1 MKGPSNSIRE
11 SVEVRSPLRPLI
23 HKKNSIQFNSMRE
36 QCAHRH
42 KYFTFLYPHLCPPR
56 PDAGAPFPVV
66 RESAG
71 TGTWVPVAVP
81 VPGRLFEGSV
91 EVGTHSHDPGSTKST
106 GGMRK
111 AASRSSATA
120 PRQSVNDQLI
130 SLRCGTPGRR
140 RCQRSLSR
148 ASSLRGSAVRRPRL
162 LSRWPSGVQKT
173 RGAPRG
179 GAWRCPCRASSG

>member
-1 MKGPSNSIRE
+1 M
-11 SVEVRSPLRPLI
+11 
-23 HKKNSIQFNSMRE
+23 
-36 QCAHRH
+36 
-42 KYFTFLYPHLCPPR
+42 CPPSQVFHVSL
-56 PDAGAPFPVV
+56 PPSLPAPP
-66 RESAG
+66 RLRCTIPGGEEKCRYLGTGSC
-71 TGTWVPVAVP
+71 TGTWYLVDCLKGAS
-81 VPGRLFEGSV
+81 RSV
-91 EVGTHSHDPGSTKST
+91 HSHDPGTTKST

-111 AASRSSATA
+111 AAPRSSTTA
-120 PRQSVNDQLI
+120 PRQSVNDRLI